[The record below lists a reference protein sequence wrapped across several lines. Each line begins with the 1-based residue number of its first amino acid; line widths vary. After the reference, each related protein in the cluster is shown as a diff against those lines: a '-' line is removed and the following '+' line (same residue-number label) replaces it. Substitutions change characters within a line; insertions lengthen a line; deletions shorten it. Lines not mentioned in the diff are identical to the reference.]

1 MVEINLKEFAKVLTE
16 NTNSNQYVW
25 EQTSNTKY
33 RLLLKKG
40 SVVFEKFFTNQSPYY
55 ELGFYDTTSLIY
67 KLNILKGNPV
77 YEDYQELFNTIISKN
92 NEKIN
97 NAISELF
104 L

>member
-40 SVVFEKFFTNQSPYY
+40 SVVFEKFFTNASPFY
-55 ELGFYDTTSLIY
+55 ELSFYDTTSLIY
-67 KLNILKGNPV
+67 KSNIMRGNPV
-77 YEDYQELFNTIISKN
+77 YDDYQELFNTIISKN